1 MCQGPCSIAMLFS
14 VFVIQPYA
22 CVTTLHFIGYLMK
35 KIKTYQLQDVK
46 YLYVKQSF

>member
-1 MCQGPCSIAMLFS
+1 MHLALRSIAMLFS
-14 VFVIQPYA
+14 VFVIQAHA

-46 YLYVKQSF
+46 YLYIKQSF